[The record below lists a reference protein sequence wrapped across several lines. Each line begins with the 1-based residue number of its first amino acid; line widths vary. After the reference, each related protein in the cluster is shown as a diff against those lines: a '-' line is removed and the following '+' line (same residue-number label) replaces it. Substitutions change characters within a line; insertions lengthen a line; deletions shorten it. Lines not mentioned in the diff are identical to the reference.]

1 MELKFEKLGKLE
13 NFKTDEEVR
22 NQNEET
28 LCMSI
33 MKGFA
38 RRTREKTCDTGRD
51 GRRGT
56 GRHVH

>member
-33 MKGFA
+33 MKGLA
-38 RRTREKTCDTGRD
+38 RRTREKTC
-51 GRRGT
+51 